1 MSARDGAGRSRGG
14 APPAPRRAGAG
25 GRGEGRGG
33 RGPGSG
39 SGGLVLVATPIGNLG
54 DLSARA
60 TETLRSADLVCC
72 EDTRRTRALL
82 SAAGVPA
89 GGRLRS
95 LHAHNEAARI
105 PELLAAASEGRTVAV
120 VTDAG
125 MPAISD
131 PGARLVAAAASA
143 GVTVTVVPGP
153 SAVLAALVVSGLP
166 TDRFCVEGFLPR
178 SGGAR
183 RRRLDA
189 VASDPCTT
197 VVLESPQR
205 LAATLGD
212 LAARAPDRAIAVCRE
227 LTKLHEEVWRGSA
240 SEAAERFSSREV
252 RGEVVV
258 VVAGSGERAGAPD
271 PSGAGRALRP
281 EARAGTGP
289 LSAQAEPSD
298 PELARAVAAELAG
311 GGSVRDAADAV
322 AASLGVSRRRA
333 YRAAIAVRHREAG
346 GR

>member
-1 MSARDGAGRSRGG
+1 MSARDGAARGRGG
-14 APPAPRRAGAG
+14 ASGGRRRAGAG
-25 GRGEGRGG
+25 AI
-33 RGPGSG
+33 
-39 SGGLVLVATPIGNLG
+39 VLVATPIGNLG

-60 TETLRSADLVCC
+60 VETLRVADLVCC

-120 VTDAG
+120 VSDAG

-143 GVTVTVVPGP
+143 GITVTVVPGP
-153 SAVLAALVVSGLP
+153 SAVIAGLAVSGLP

-189 VASDPCTT
+189 VVSDPRTT

-212 LAARAPDRAIAVCRE
+212 LAALAPDRPVAVCRE
-227 LTKLHEEVWRGSA
+227 LTKLHEEVWRSSA
-240 SEAAERFSSREV
+240 SEAAERFSSCEV

-258 VVAGSGERAGAPD
+258 VVAGSGTRPGAPEPPGASRAGSP
-271 PSGAGRALRP
+271 
-281 EARAGTGP
+281 AGTGTGP
-289 LSAQAEPSD
+289 WAGRGAGAADAHGGGLPSAQAERSD
-298 PELARAVAAELAG
+298 SELARAVGAELAD

-322 AASLGVSRRRA
+322 AKKLGVSRRRA
-333 YRAAIAVRHREAG
+333 YRAAIAVRDRREG

>member
-1 MSARDGAGRSRGG
+1 M
-14 APPAPRRAGAG
+14 
-25 GRGEGRGG
+25 
-33 RGPGSG
+33 
-39 SGGLVLVATPIGNLG
+39 VLVATPIGNLG

-60 TETLRSADLVCC
+60 VETLRVADLVCC

-95 LHAHNEAARI
+95 LHAHNEVARI
-105 PELLAAASEGRTVAV
+105 PALLAAASEGRTVAV

-143 GVTVTVVPGP
+143 GITVTVVPGP

-178 SGGAR
+178 SGGSR
-183 RRRLDA
+183 GRRLDA
-189 VASDPCTT
+189 VVSDPRTT

-212 LAARAPDRAIAVCRE
+212 LAARVPDRAVVVCRE
-227 LTKLHEEVWRGSA
+227 LTKLHEAVWRSSA
-240 SEAAERFSSREV
+240 SEAAERFSSCEV
-252 RGEVVV
+252 RGEVVI
-258 VVAGSGERAGAPD
+258 VVAGTGERAGAPE
-271 PSGAGRALRP
+271 PPGGPRARGP
-281 EARAGTGP
+281 AAGTGTSP
-289 LSAQAEPSD
+289 SAAQGAGAAGAHAGGLPSAQAEPSD
-298 PELARAVAAELAG
+298 SELARAVGAELAG

-322 AASLGVSRRRA
+322 AKKLGVSRRR
-333 YRAAIAVRHREAG
+333 V
-346 GR
+346 